1 MDEIRNFVID
11 LGNIRLFQYRII
23 NSFEELINERVSLFV
38 DIYWTNRWYC
48 LKVEQSRDVYY
59 EYAKNKWY
67 EKFQLVSYIERE
79 REEWR

>member
-38 DIYWTNRWYC
+38 DIYWTNRCC
-48 LKVEQSRDVYY
+48 LKVEQSKDVYY
-59 EYAKNKWY
+59 EYHK
-67 EKFQLVSYIERE
+67 
-79 REEWR
+79 